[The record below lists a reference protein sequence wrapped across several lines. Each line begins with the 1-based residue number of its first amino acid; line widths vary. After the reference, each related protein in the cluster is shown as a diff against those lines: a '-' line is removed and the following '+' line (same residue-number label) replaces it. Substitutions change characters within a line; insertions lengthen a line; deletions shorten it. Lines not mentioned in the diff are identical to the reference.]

1 VVVFY
6 FFGLQVFKKID
17 RIDKF
22 NWSYIL
28 GTSVLII
35 YTLVRHSKGYF
46 SHEYSY
52 KAALPFF
59 SDHNIYA
66 VVIAFFVPT
75 TIIYALKTKVL
86 GQSTVRGMLFWV
98 LAGLF
103 AVGVIA
109 SYTRAAWVSLAVA
122 LLMYFLLLLKIKLRT
137 LLCSAVL
144 LGGGLA
150 LTWNDIVLYMSK
162 NKVESDSKLDA
173 HVKSIYNVTTDD
185 SNTERINRWSAAL
198 RMFMEKP
205 VFGFG
210 PNTYQFQYGPY
221 QLSRQKTKISTNLG
235 LLGNAHSEYIGPLAE
250 QGLLGGLLVIA
261 LMLAVVHRAM
271 QLYYTDTNPRV
282 KYLALMVLLS
292 MVSYYAHGLLNN
304 YLDVDKANV
313 LFWAS
318 IAVITALDV
327 YHRQDAGTT
336 AADPTAGETLN
347 SPE

>member
-1 VVVFY
+1 
-6 FFGLQVFKKID
+6 
-17 RIDKF
+17 
-22 NWSYIL
+22 
-28 GTSVLII
+28 
-35 YTLVRHSKGYF
+35 
-46 SHEYSY
+46 
-52 KAALPFF
+52 
-59 SDHNIYA
+59 
-66 VVIAFFVPT
+66 
-75 TIIYALKTKVL
+75 
-86 GQSTVRGMLFWV
+86 
-98 LAGLF
+98 
-103 AVGVIA
+103 
-109 SYTRAAWVSLAVA
+109 
-122 LLMYFLLLLKIKLRT
+122 
-137 LLCSAVL
+137 
-144 LGGGLA
+144 
-150 LTWNDIVLYMSK
+150 
-162 NKVESDSKLDA
+162 VESDSKLDA

-221 QLSRQKTKISTNLG
+221 QMSRQKTKISTNLG